1 MEYFNGFAL
10 QDEEHIFD
18 AILDDGEY
26 VISGFSY
33 GAIKAFKE
41 AMKSTTRVDKLQL
54 LSPAFFQSKSS
65 KFKRLQLMGY
75 QKNSEAYLTKFIENC
90 FLPYRL
96 EEVKHAKHSVAELEE
111 LLTYVWDEKELQAL
125 TQRGTTIEVYLGG
138 QDKISDV
145 GPAYAFFLP
154 FATVTL
160 IKGAN
165 HFLQNKG
172 TI

>member
-1 MEYFNGFAL
+1 MYFNGFAL
-10 QDEEHIFD
+10 QDEEHFFD
-18 AILDDGEY
+18 EIRDSSQY

-33 GAIKAFKE
+33 GAIKALK
-41 AMKSTTRVDKLQL
+41 AALNATTRVDKLQL
-54 LSPAFFQSKSS
+54 FSPAFFQSKAS

-75 QKNSEAYLTKFIENC
+75 QKNSDLYLKKFTKNC
-90 FLPYRL
+90 FLPY
-96 EEVKHAKHSVAELEE
+96 EVQTVTYAKHTVAELEE
-111 LLTYVWDEKELQAL
+111 LLTYEWDTKELQGL
-125 TQRGTTIEVYLGG
+125 KERGTSIEVYLGG

-165 HFLQNKG
+165 HFLQG
-172 TI
+172 E

>member
-1 MEYFNGFAL
+1 MYFNGFAL
-10 QDEEHIFD
+10 QDEEHFFD
-18 AILDDGEY
+18 DIRDSSPY

-41 AMKSTTRVDKLQL
+41 ALNSTTRVDKLQL
-54 LSPAFFQSKSS
+54 FSPAFFQSKAS

-75 QKNSEAYLTKFIENC
+75 QKNSELYLEKFTENC
-90 FLPYRL
+90 FLPYD
-96 EEVKHAKHSVAELEE
+96 VQTVTYSKHSAAELEE
-111 LLTYVWDEKELQAL
+111 LLTYEWDVKELQRL
-125 TQRGTTIEVYLGG
+125 KERGTSIEVYLGG

-145 GPAYAFFLP
+145 GPTYVFFLP

-165 HFLQNKG
+165 HFLQG
-172 TI
+172 E